1 MAALDAHSIIME
13 ELGKVDG
20 QKRYVKTRIMIQC
33 PFHDERTPSCGVVT
47 AEDGR
52 YELGSYNCLGCGTHG
67 NWNSLAEKLGL
78 QKIGNLVAKK
88 GAARTDG
95 ISVRLKEMR
104 SNMMSM
110 KKSSMRNMMEALGS
124 PAYTEWPTSIEWRE
138 YPGWLI
144 HNIGA
149 FIGSGGKGRGN
160 TIHEVNCYLPI
171 VIGDEIVGVV
181 KALTQK
187 IEGKLSYISSDG
199 DWVKEKGLFPYHYV
213 SAMLDK
219 MKGDRYVVIVEGPR
233 DALRLILNGIPA
245 LAVLGSQNLSTKKLK
260 MIGRLLPEIVYVLP
274 DNDRAGK
281 EMNKKFKWY
290 SDNKKIS
297 YPVECLDL
305 PRDKDENGKLIKMD
319 PDNMPD
325 DILLEI
331 YELIKENGGRRLK
344 KNAMMGLTC
353 RIK

>member
-20 QKRYVKTRIMIQC
+20 PKRYVKTRIMIQC
-33 PFHDERTPSCGVVT
+33 PFHDERSPSCGVVT

-52 YELGSYNCLGCGTHG
+52 YDLGSYNCLGCGAHG

-78 QKIGNLVAKK
+78 QTIGSLVARK
-88 GAARTDG
+88 GSARTDG

-110 KKSSMRNMMEALGS
+110 KKSSMRMMMEALGS
-124 PAYTEWPTSIEWRE
+124 PAYTDWPKSIEWRE

-144 HNIGA
+144 NNLGA
-149 FIGSGGKGRGN
+149 YIGSGGKGRGN

-171 VIGDEIVGVV
+171 VVGDDIVGVV

-187 IEGKLSYISSDG
+187 VEGKLSYISSEG
-199 DWVKEKGLFPYHYV
+199 DWVKDLGLFPFHFV
-213 SAMLDK
+213 SAMLDQ

-245 LAVLGSQNLSTKKLK
+245 LAVLGSQNISAKKLK
-260 MIGRLLPEIVYVLP
+260 VIGRLLPDMVYVLP
-274 DNDRAGK
+274 DNDRAGQ
-281 EMNKKFKWY
+281 EMNKKLKWF
-290 SDNKKIS
+290 SDAKKLS
-297 YPVECLDL
+297 YPIECLEL
-305 PRDKDENGKLIKMD
+305 PRDKDKDGKLIKMD

-325 DILLEI
+325 EILLEI
-331 YELIKENGGRRLK
+331 YDLIKSNGGRRLK
-344 KNAMMGLTC
+344 KKQMMELNC
-353 RIK
+353 RLK